1 MIPLII
7 GLTAYALA
15 LVFGTY
21 KLGMSV
27 SKMGLETKA
36 EIHKK

>member
-7 GLTAYALA
+7 GLTAYAFA

-21 KLGMSV
+21 KLGMAV
-27 SKMGLETKA
+27 SKMGLNA